1 MKKISLILTFFIA
14 VVVFEFAA
22 CNHSNPPYI
31 EKRTLSATE
40 SARQIELLNSV
51 RPNELEGKSVDD
63 FPELFS
69 LADEICSKNG
79 KIERYVF
86 HCKGEGGNDDGS
98 DSVAF
103 VVVKDGV
110 IQSFGFLVV
119 PS

>member
-1 MKKISLILTFFIA
+1 MKNVSLIWTFLIA
-14 VVVFEFAA
+14 AVVFESAA
-22 CNHSNPPYI
+22 CNHSDPPDI
-31 EKRTLSATE
+31 ETRTLSASET
-40 SARQIELLNSV
+40 ARQIELLNAV
-51 RPNELEGKSVDD
+51 RPNEFEGKRVDD

-79 KIERYVF
+79 KINRYVF
-86 HCKGEGGNDDGS
+86 HRKGEGGNDDGS
-98 DSVAF
+98 DSIAF